1 MINEIKENRSKYHDT
16 IIAKIDDYFYKHKR
30 YDQQFSLALGLTDI
44 DIDLSVFAEHNRQTD
59 LFIEL
64 EKYFCCEVFDGTDA
78 ESGIRAASNSL
89 TGFEHHYYTKRI
101 FVSIVYS
108 KEYDTS
114 SKMVNRALDILEYA
128 YAHNM
133 DNVVVDNSS
142 MLKDY

>member
-1 MINEIKENRSKYHDT
+1 MSETKDQWMQRMIEC
-16 IIAKIDDYFYKHKR
+16 
-30 YDQQFSLALGLTDI
+30 LGVDAEDI
-44 DIDLSVFAEHNRQTD
+44 MEV
-59 LFIEL
+59 
-64 EKYFCCEVFDGTDA
+64 CEMFFDGTDA

-101 FVSIVYS
+101 FVSVVYS
-108 KEYDTS
+108 KDYDTS